1 MPSFANCVL
10 KGKRFS
16 FIVFCLALGVTFA
29 LLFCKATSVALPCAS
44 SPIVFYSNQA
54 RCDLKLLFCEALR
67 SARQNL
73 FASFYSLTDRDL
85 IALLTR
91 RAEEGIEMRVHYD
104 ATASPSLT
112 HACFRPQR
120 SKGLMHRKILVIDRT
135 ALYLGSANL
144 TPTSLRHHSNFV
156 LGLHHPPLATF
167 LAEHDSGS
175 FVARVGEQ
183 EIECYLLPDR
193 EENALRRLLSL
204 IDGAQRTIHVAMFTF
219 THPQLTQ
226 ALQRAVGRGVRV
238 QAVVDRYSGNGVSK
252 KSVEAL
258 QTAGADVALS
268 SGSALL
274 HHKWALIDETIFAM
288 GSANW
293 TKAAFTK
300 NEDFLM
306 ILSSLTTPQRKFI
319 LDLYKILE
327 YG

>member
-1 MPSFANCVL
+1 VL
-10 KGKRFS
+10 KEKRFR
-16 FIVFCLALGVTFA
+16 VFCLALGTAFA
-29 LLFCKATSVALPCAS
+29 FLFCKATSVTLPSAS
-44 SPIVFYSNQA
+44 TPIVFYSNQA
-54 RCDLKLLFCEALR
+54 RCDLKLLFCEAVR
-67 SARQNL
+67 SAKSSL

-91 RAEEGIEMRVHYD
+91 REKDGVAVCVQYD
-104 ATASPSLT
+104 PSASPPLS
-112 HACFRPQR
+112 HACLHPRR
-120 SKGLMHRKILVIDRT
+120 SKGLMHRKILVIDQT

-156 LGLHHPPLATF
+156 LGLHHPPLAAF
-167 LAEHDSGS
+167 LAQNDSGS
-175 FVARVGEQ
+175 FASQVGEQ
-183 EIECYLLPDR
+183 EIECYLLPDAQ
-193 EENALRRLLSL
+193 ETALRRLLSL
-204 IDGAQRTIHVAMFTF
+204 IDQAKRTVHIAMFTF

-226 ALQRAVGRGVRV
+226 ALQRAAGRGVRV
-238 QAVVDRYSGNGVSK
+238 HAVIDHYSGNGVSK

-258 QTAGADVALS
+258 QSAGAEVLLS

-274 HHKWALIDETIFAM
+274 HHKWALIDKTIFAM

-300 NEDFLM
+300 NEDFLV
-306 ILSSLTTPQRKFI
+306 ILSSLTTGQRKFI